1 MEWISRRGAEKE
13 EEEEEEEFL
22 PRITRIYADK
32 KEEIS
37 CV

>member
-1 MEWISRRGAEKE
+1 MEWISRRGAEK

>member
-1 MEWISRRGAEKE
+1 MEWISRRGAEK
-13 EEEEEEEFL
+13 EEEEEFL